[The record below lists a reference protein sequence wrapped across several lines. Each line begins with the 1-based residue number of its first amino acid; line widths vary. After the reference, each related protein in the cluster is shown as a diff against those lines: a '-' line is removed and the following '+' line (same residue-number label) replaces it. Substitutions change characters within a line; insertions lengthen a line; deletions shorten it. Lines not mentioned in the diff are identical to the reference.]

1 MQYHN
6 EYPEV
11 ICGQIERFPTP
22 SALYALVF
30 YVEHFAGD
38 VGNVRLLISEGLCYS
53 VACHGSV
60 LFARGG

>member
-11 ICGQIERFPTP
+11 IYGQIERSPTP
-22 SALYALVF
+22 YALYAPVF

-38 VGNVRLLISEGLCYS
+38 VGNARLPISG
-53 VACHGSV
+53 
-60 LFARGG
+60 

>member
-6 EYPEV
+6 EYPKV
-11 ICGQIERFPTP
+11 VYGHIECFPTP
-22 SALYALVF
+22 YARYAPVF

-38 VGNVRLLISEGLCYS
+38 VGSARLLISEQLYYS
-53 VACHGSV
+53 VACHESV